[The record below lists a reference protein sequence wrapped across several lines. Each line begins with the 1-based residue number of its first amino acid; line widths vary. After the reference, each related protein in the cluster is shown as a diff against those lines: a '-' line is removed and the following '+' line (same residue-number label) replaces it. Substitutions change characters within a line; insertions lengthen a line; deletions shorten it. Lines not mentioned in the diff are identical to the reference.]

1 MTNKADNPPSASN
14 PTEAEYL
21 QDTPLVPLPGV
32 KPEDA
37 GRPEAKPRDADS
49 PAAKPHGTLKDQVST
64 MEGEGQAQPQA
75 GELPPE

>member
-1 MTNKADNPPSASN
+1 MTNKPDDPPPDSA

-21 QDTPLVPLPGV
+21 QDTPLVPLPSV
-32 KPEDA
+32 KPDEA
-37 GRPEAKPRDADS
+37 SPQAKPKDADS

>member
-1 MTNKADNPPSASN
+1 MTSRTDDPPPDSR

-32 KPEDA
+32 KPKEADSPA
-37 GRPEAKPRDADS
+37 AKPKDADS